1 MFDFRIEDMVPGF
14 LLDDKNGYAMAK
26 ALEALMKAVDA
37 AVGAGIQITQDPN
50 SMPEWRLD
58 ELAWEYDM
66 SWYDYRASAE
76 SKKEQISGLMD
87 YYNRMGTP
95 EAVKKAMEDCFGTGT
110 LEEWFEYDGTPGHFR
125 ATTTGEA
132 VGIDNLKKF
141 LAILA
146 AVKPL
151 HTALDTV
158 SYNGATGT
166 ARGYIG
172 TRVTG
177 IYGATRAEAAEA
189 QS

>member
-1 MFDFRIEDMVPGF
+1 MIDFRIEEMVPGF
-14 LLDDKNGYAMAK
+14 LLADKNGYAMAK
-26 ALEALMKAVDA
+26 ALEALMRAVDA
-37 AVGAGIQITQDPN
+37 AVGAGIEIIGNTEN
-50 SMPEWRLD
+50 MPEWRLD

-66 SWYDYRASAE
+66 GWYDYRADVA
-76 SKKEQISGLMD
+76 SKREQISGLMD

-95 EAVKKAMEDCFGTGT
+95 DAVKKAIEDCFGAGT
-110 LEEWFEYDGTPGHFR
+110 LEEWFEYSGTPGHFR

-141 LAILA
+141 LAILG

-177 IYGATRAEAAEA
+177 MYGATRAAAAEA